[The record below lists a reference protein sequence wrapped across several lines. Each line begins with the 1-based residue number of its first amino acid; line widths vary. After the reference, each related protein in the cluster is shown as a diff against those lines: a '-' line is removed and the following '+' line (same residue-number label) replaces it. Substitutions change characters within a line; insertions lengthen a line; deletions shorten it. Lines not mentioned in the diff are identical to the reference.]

1 MIAVSFIIHTMIML
15 NSISHPHS
23 EKKNKPRITRLKI
36 RYLQIWWFDH
46 HSPTKRKKHGQ
57 LGYPPFSYT
66 TNYQIKLV
74 IHPIISPSISPVR
87 ILYIYIYVYNKT
99 YNNNDNSDN
108 NNNNDNNLNNN
119 NTNNNSNN
127 NKYFYIYNI
136 LCLVKFLYCQWLGQT
151 FPTHPDIIFLANWL
165 QVPLQ

>member
-1 MIAVSFIIHTMIML
+1 MIIRTILAIILILKHTIVYYLIFCYISYIYIWYYSMLLMYGGMYLIKFIIGLYHDC
-15 NSISHPHS
+15 SIFYYTYYDNAQLHQSPAFW
-23 EKKNKPRITRLKI
+23 KKNKPRITRLKI

-87 ILYIYIYVYNKT
+87 ILYMYI
-99 YNNNDNSDN
+99 
-108 NNNNDNNLNNN
+108 
-119 NTNNNSNN
+119 
-127 NKYFYIYNI
+127 INI
-136 LCLVKFLYCQWLGQT
+136 
-151 FPTHPDIIFLANWL
+151 
-165 QVPLQ
+165 

>member
-1 MIAVSFIIHTMIML
+1 LGMCAGSQMSHEKTFVDGLLLLLIH
-15 NSISHPHS
+15 N
-23 EKKNKPRITRLKI
+23 
-36 RYLQIWWFDH
+36 
-46 HSPTKRKKHGQ
+46 
-57 LGYPPFSYT
+57 
-66 TNYQIKLV
+66 
-74 IHPIISPSISPVR
+74 
-87 ILYIYIYVYNKT
+87 IYCN
-99 YNNNDNSDN
+99 N